1 MYLSKNFT
9 LTELIKSQTAV
20 RLGIDNNPS
29 SQQIFH
35 LQNLCENVLQKIR
48 DRFEKPVIVSSGFRS
63 IELCQA
69 IGSSSKS
76 QHAKGQAADIEVLSV
91 DNKVLADWIKN
102 NLIYDQLILEF
113 YKESDPQS
121 GWIHV
126 SYINDKPR
134 KEALKAFKDKGKTR
148 YFPWS

>member
-69 IGSSSKS
+69 IGKARSDIRQAQDGLQRNQRRSK
-76 QHAKGQAADIEVLSV
+76 E
-91 DNKVLADWIKN
+91 
-102 NLIYDQLILEF
+102 
-113 YKESDPQS
+113 
-121 GWIHV
+121 
-126 SYINDKPR
+126 R
-134 KEALKAFKDKGKTR
+134 
-148 YFPWS
+148 

>member
-91 DNKVLADWIKN
+91 DNKVLSDWIKN
-102 NLIYDQLILEF
+102 NLIFDQLILEF

>member
-76 QHAKGQAADIEVLSV
+76 QHAKGQAADIEGLSV
-91 DNKVLADWIKN
+91 DNKVLAEWIKN
-102 NLIYDQLILEF
+102 NLIFDQLILEF

-134 KEALKAFKDKGKTR
+134 REALKAFKDKGKTR

>member
-91 DNKVLADWIKN
+91 DNKVLAEWIKN
-102 NLIYDQLILEF
+102 NLIFDQLILEF

-134 KEALKAFKDKGKTR
+134 KEALKAFKNKGKTR

>member
-76 QHAKGQAADIEVLSV
+76 QHAKGQAADSEVLSV

-102 NLIYDQLILEF
+102 NLIFDQLILEF

>member
-1 MYLSKNFT
+1 M
-9 LTELIKSQTAV
+9 
-20 RLGIDNNPS
+20 
-29 SQQIFH
+29 
-35 LQNLCENVLQKIR
+35 
-48 DRFEKPVIVSSGFRS
+48 
-63 IELCQA
+63 
-69 IGSSSKS
+69 
-76 QHAKGQAADIEVLSV
+76 LSV